1 MKSKR
6 LLFPIIVLIVAA
18 LAIAAYAVWF
28 GIAKTPTI
36 TEKDFNFTIT
46 YEYNGETVVIED
58 VYTARF
64 VGHSTSPNSKYRNYS
79 GKIGGKESEDST
91 RYYLVETDEV
101 SLFLDTQF
109 CPDCMLG
116 DLDCDCGRNGVIE
129 PRFVY
134 DDESGRRHFDAET
147 LLEQGVKLIGWEYPS
162 PIENTFV
169 FSHMSRLS
177 GEVVIPMVAISL
189 VALLLI
195 IVFVKKDKDLK
206 LEGKDRDSA
215 IFGYAIG
222 FAGIPFFTLCTWF
235 SDLGGTNEMISHQ
248 MYYFTA
254 PITALC
260 LAASVALRRK
270 GYVKAA
276 FAVQFVGPAAF
287 VLLIAISAIGIF

>member
-1 MKSKR
+1 MKSKK
-6 LLFPIIVLIVAA
+6 LLFPIVVLVVAA

-28 GIAKTPTI
+28 GIAKEPTI
-36 TEKDFNFTIT
+36 TEKDFNFAIT
-46 YEYNGETVVIED
+46 YEYTGETVVIED
-58 VYTARF
+58 VYTVRF
-64 VGHSTSPNSKYRNYS
+64 VGHSSYPNSKYRNYS
-79 GKIGGKESEDST
+79 GKIGGKDAENST

-116 DLDCDCGRNGVIE
+116 DPECDCGLNGVIE

-147 LLEQGVKLIGWEYPS
+147 LLEQGVKLIGWEYPA

-169 FSHMSRLS
+169 FSHMSILS

-222 FAGIPFFTLCTWF
+222 FAGIPFFTLGTSL
-235 SDLGGTNEMISHQ
+235 SDIGGDIGMLSHQ
-248 MYYFTA
+248 MF
-254 PITALC
+254 
-260 LAASVALRRK
+260 
-270 GYVKAA
+270 
-276 FAVQFVGPAAF
+276 
-287 VLLIAISAIGIF
+287 